1 MADVV
6 VPQQLP
12 LFEGHRP
19 NGSGVRLT
27 GKVTTPFRG
36 LGLDEEV
43 VVIIKA
49 RVSKISHD
57 LEGESGALT
66 RVHVLKVAEA
76 HELPGDQGDMAL
88 VEGQVWSKKIADA
101 HSGQAPLEGDST

>member
-1 MADVV
+1 MTDII

-12 LFEGHRP
+12 LFEGQRP

-36 LGLDEEV
+36 LSLDEEV
-43 VVIIKA
+43 TLVIKA
-49 RVSKISHD
+49 RVAKVSHD

-66 RVHVLKVAEA
+66 RMHVLKVAEA

-88 VEGQVWSKKIADA
+88 VEGQVWSKKVADA
-101 HSGQAPLEGDST
+101 HTGQQPLEGGQP